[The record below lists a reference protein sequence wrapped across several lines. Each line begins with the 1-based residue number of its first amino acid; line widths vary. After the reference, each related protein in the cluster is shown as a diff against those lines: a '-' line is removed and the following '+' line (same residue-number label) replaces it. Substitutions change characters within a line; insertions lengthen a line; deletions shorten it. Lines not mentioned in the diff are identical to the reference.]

1 MNKIDKFDRK
11 ILELLQRQGRITNQK
26 LAEQVGLSTAPC
38 WRRVNRLEQDGVIAR
53 YVALLDRERFGLS
66 VMVYVHVSLTD
77 HHTATLEQF
86 DTFVDGSDN
95 ILECYTVSGEYDY
108 LIRVVAAGV
117 KELEVFLMEKLLRI
131 PAVRT
136 ANTSFVLK
144 EKKYTTALP
153 V

>member
-1 MNKIDKFDRK
+1 
-11 ILELLQRQGRITNQK
+11 
-26 LAEQVGLSTAPC
+26 
-38 WRRVNRLEQDGVIAR
+38 
-53 YVALLDRERFGLS
+53 
-66 VMVYVHVSLTD
+66 MVYVHVSLTD

-86 DTFVDGSDN
+86 DTFVEASDN

>member
-1 MNKIDKFDRK
+1 MNELDRFDQK
-11 ILELLQRQGRITNQK
+11 ILALLQRQGRITNQR
-26 LAEQVGLSTAPC
+26 LADQVELSAAPC

-53 YVALLDRERFGLS
+53 YVALLDRERLGLG

-117 KELEVFLMEKLLRI
+117 KELEVFLMEQLLRI

-144 EKKYTTALP
+144 QKKYTTALP

>member
-1 MNKIDKFDRK
+1 MDEVDKFDRK
-11 ILELLQRQGRITNQK
+11 ILELLQQQGRITNQK
-26 LAEQVGLSTAPC
+26 LADQVELSTAPC

-53 YVALLDRERFGLS
+53 YVALLDREHLGLS

-77 HHTATLEQF
+77 HHTATLKQF
-86 DTFVDGSDN
+86 DSFVAGSDN